1 MNVGHYC
8 NREVIIAYP
17 EEAIPEAAK
26 LMRQHHVGS
35 LVIVKKIAEDDTI
48 DHTHDE
54 GDTWRIPIG
63 ILTDRD
69 IVVELIAEDVD
80 LSAVTIGDVIN
91 RKLLMVNEEES
102 LTEVL
107 DRMKEKGVR
116 RVPVTNKTDGLV
128 GILALDDLI
137 ELYAEQLSHIVTVIN
152 KEKNYE
158 QKVRS

>member
-35 LVIVKKIAEDDTI
+35 LVVVKKVAE